1 MRRRNFRF
9 LLAPAIIGSL
19 IFAALFFIT
28 RLNAANALAPV
39 SADNWNVDLKIKD
52 SKTNTYGDS
61 VSWNITADDLT
72 VDEESEHRVITMLVS
87 YTLENSPITYQPGDL
102 ELIIKNPLPAYNAY
116 FNQRL
121 LTNTAV
127 GANSGNVTS
136 HEWDDRSTKY
146 SYSPNNNGNFYN
158 SDFRLWNHNTIDAGS
173 SVSGTIEISFDI
185 VSLGQ
190 DKAPKYSDTSSKQ
203 INANNLTATL
213 NNTIASNAV
222 AFSFRRDFLH
232 EWQPD
237 TYTISATAQKINSTD
252 GLAQN
257 YDDYYWV
264 YLQPSPQPSR
274 LTNLCSESDEK
285 IVNGHPVLGLSDRKM
300 RVYVPENVVAYS
312 ADPEIGQVTQYNDG
326 YYLMPES
333 ITSNVG
339 CAKGPYSPVWFKI
352 ILGYPKNLY
361 DGTQN
366 SLTQSLHMELWGTP
380 ITKTEPIKLAEGNDT
395 FSLTRFNFVYT
406 GDAVTVSK
414 YYDSFASYMPTP
426 KAVTTEFIRDG
437 SASAAF
443 SNYLSVKQ
451 ANEPYTL
458 RLGDDIL
465 YYKDADSEDTQ
476 RISDNDYYFTAIFAA
491 YTDNAYTQNGGKIPS
506 ENYKPK
512 VYVRRRGQTN
522 YTLYHTYQSL
532 VTGGLNTD
540 EGKAR
545 ALVNFEENGDTDIV
559 GWYIEIKNLSN
570 TLSRYEAKTQ
580 VKFNSQTMPEKGT
593 IYNFNYVTMQ
603 NPTTGA
609 ILNEPAESNY
619 GSGITRNEIAPLDQQ
634 LYGHYMQ
641 RAVAS
646 LEYGPL
652 DLGEI
657 RHHTNT
663 EVSSTPPSYD
673 NSDSSFKGTL
683 TLSPNAQDKTILQEI
698 ERLARSDW
706 KGNIAGRMAESDW
719 RKSADYYYLLPTG
732 MVPSSSEREIV
743 ESFAAPNGS
752 DYTNG
757 LIRNPQT
764 GEQLLVCTEEGADC
778 DSSQKKAAYTSA
790 IKERSTATIIR
801 NWHNTSRYMIHVH
814 IDLSDYPITL
824 FNSSFF
830 YSIGTYKANYFI
842 SLESYEENG
851 STYVVRAFADRQGF
865 PAPTIDSYDP
875 NSKLNAYATDNGTG
889 YETADDDEIY
899 ASIVDFD
906 DDGITNENFL
916 ASSATIN
923 LIYASSSSQD
933 NFTTVRADVDNVYMS
948 ENALSSL
955 GGDYDYKLRVRA
967 GNNQSK
973 NLIIYD
979 NIETAYGE
987 NEHWQGTFRGVDTSF
1002 AESQTDADGNPITV
1016 KVYWSPSST
1025 AGSLS
1030 EDSSWSEYN
1039 NSTDKS
1045 QVRSLAFEYLNQ
1057 AGEPAVLP
1065 ESNSTYVIIQM
1076 KAPNNNN
1083 LTSYAYN
1090 SFRSTWTNQLGNNP
1104 ASIGSNTTTVYLDRL
1119 FDIHVKQIWIDDDNF
1134 YGLRPNNIDFDLKLN
1149 NSKIDDNSLA
1159 TTNNEAQFDFT
1170 DMYVRD
1176 EGRHDVI
1183 RGETE
1188 HYTTTKEYD
1197 PDTHTY
1203 TFTSTLS
1210 DKYNITVKH
1219 VWVDDGNERE
1229 LRPENVVYKL
1239 EQDDAEIDSR
1249 TLAAVDNAQ
1258 DTFSDLNL
1266 VDKRSQSIPD
1276 VTVDHYKTIK
1286 TCNTVDN
1293 SNDILCT
1300 FTHTLQDNLDIH
1312 VVHIWKDND
1321 NAYGFRPGSV
1331 EYTLKKGSATDQTAT
1346 SSAEWKAD
1354 FKNLHAPHENQYSV
1368 ADVAIDHYST
1378 TKSYDAN
1385 THTYTF
1391 TSTLSDKFKITIRHE
1406 WQNDNNNERHLRPE
1420 NVPYAV
1426 KKTGSSNQTITL
1438 PATDTQDELANL
1450 NLLDFDKYSV
1460 PTDITVAH
1468 YSLDSANCETDTS
1481 HNISCTFVYS
1491 LEDDLDIHVKHV
1503 WVDNDNAYGYRPSS
1517 LDYELQKNGTTDQTK
1532 TSSTNWTADFTNLHR
1547 PDENQY
1553 GMPDMT
1559 IAHYSTVKTYD
1570 SATHTYTYTSTL
1582 SDTFKITVKHNW
1594 VDDNNERGLRPEN
1607 VAYTITETGAA
1618 NRTITLAS
1626 TNAQDSI
1633 ANLNLLDADKF
1644 GIEDVTVDHYSTS
1657 KSCTTNATTHDI
1669 TCTFTHT
1676 LQDNLDIHIV
1686 HIWEDRDNAYGFRPN
1701 SLTYTLQKSGTTDQT
1716 ATSNANWT
1724 ADFTN
1729 LHMPDEAKYSVPDMT
1744 VEHYTTTKDY
1754 DASTHTYTFTSRLSD
1769 KFSIIVKHIWIDEDN
1784 IRDLRPTS
1792 VIYDLVKNSDT
1803 SDTLELGPTDTQDSF
1818 DELDLIDE
1826 PRYNVPDV
1834 TVEHYSTTKEYD
1846 ATTRTYTFT
1855 HTLEDDL
1862 DIHVKHIWVDND
1874 NTYGYRP
1881 DSVSYTLT
1889 KNSATDQT
1897 AASSSDWAADFT
1909 NLHRPD
1915 EAQYSVEDVTVEHY
1929 ETTKEYDSNTHTYTF
1944 TSTLSDNFNIIVKQ
1958 VWDDE
1963 DNIRDLRPE
1972 NITYL
1977 LNKED
1982 TEIDSTT
1989 LQPIDTQDKFDGL
2002 PLLDKEKYNIPDV
2015 EIEHYKT
2022 TKTCEEVSGTQNVI
2036 CTFVHKLQDNLDIHI
2051 VQIWDDDN
2059 NADGIRPNEVGY
2071 SLKRD
2076 DEAIGSTTTSPD
2088 SDWLSEFLN
2097 LYAPAKQSYSVEIED
2112 IEDYTTTVEF
2122 DAETMTFTFTSSHHS
2137 VKEEPSDPDEP
2148 EDPSSSDKD
2157 KTTDN
2162 TPDNTPNTEY
2172 FNPFIPLIS
2181 ILGLGATGAAIAIRK
2196 RR

>member
-1 MRRRNFRF
+1 M
-9 LLAPAIIGSL
+9 LAPAIIGSL

-28 RLNAANALAPV
+28 RLNVANALASV
-39 SADNWNVDLKIKD
+39 SADNWNINLKIKD

-61 VSWNITADDLT
+61 VSWNIAADDLA
-72 VDEESEHRVITMLVS
+72 VDEESDHRVITMLVS

-102 ELIIKNPLPAYNAY
+102 ELMIENPLPAYDTY
-116 FNQRL
+116 FNHRL
-121 LTNTAV
+121 LINTAV

-136 HEWDDRSTKY
+136 HEWDDHSTKY

-158 SDFRLWNHNTIDAGS
+158 SGFRLWNHNTIEAGS
-173 SVSGTIEISFDI
+173 SISGTIEISFDI

-190 DKAPKYSDTSSKQ
+190 NKAPKYSDTSSTQ
-203 INANNLTATL
+203 INANNLTAKL
-213 NNTIASNAV
+213 NNTITSNAV

-237 TYTISATAQKINSTD
+237 TYTLESTPGKIVATD

-257 YDDYYWV
+257 YEDYYWV
-264 YLQPSPQPSR
+264 YLQPYPRATR
-274 LTNLCSESDEK
+274 LINLCSDSNAN
-285 IVNGHPVLGLSDRKM
+285 IINGHPVLGLSNREM
-300 RVYVPENVVAYS
+300 RVYVPNNVVAYS
-312 ADPEIGQVTQYNDG
+312 VDPQIGQVTQYNNDG
-326 YYLMPES
+326 YYLMPETL
-333 ITSNVG
+333 TSNVG
-339 CAKGPYSPVWFKI
+339 CAKGPNSPVWYKV

-366 SLTQSLHMELWGTP
+366 SLTQNIHLELWGTP
-380 ITKTEPIKLAEGNDT
+380 ITKNDSVKLAEDDDII
-395 FSLTRFNFVYT
+395 SLTQFNFVYS
-406 GDAVTVSK
+406 GQAVSVNK
-414 YYDSFASYMPTP
+414 YYDRNATYLPPP
-426 KAVTTEFIRDG
+426 KAVTDEFIRDG
-437 SASAAF
+437 SANAAF
-443 SNYLSVKQ
+443 TNSLSVKR
-451 ANEPYTL
+451 ADSPYNL

-465 YYKDADSEDTQ
+465 YYKDAESEETQ
-476 RISDNDYYFTAIFAA
+476 RISDNDYHFTAIFAA
-491 YTDNAYTQNGGKIPS
+491 YSTDAYTQQGGLIPS

-532 VTGGLNTD
+532 VTGEVNTSAAQ
-540 EGKAR
+540 AR

-559 GWYIEIKNLSN
+559 GWYIEIKNLNN

-580 VKFNSQTMPEKGT
+580 VKFDSQTMPEKGT

-603 NPTTGA
+603 DSTTDA
-609 ILNEPAESNY
+609 ILNESTIDNY

-646 LEYGPL
+646 LDYGPL

-657 RHHTNT
+657 RHHTNSD
-663 EVSSTPPSYD
+663 VSSTTANYD

-683 TLSPNAQDKTILQEI
+683 TFSPNAEDRTLSYEI
-698 ERLARSDW
+698 ERLARDDW
-706 KGNIAGRMAESDW
+706 KGNILGKLLEKDW
-719 RKSADYYYLLPTG
+719 RKSADYYYLLPIG
-732 MVPSSSEREIV
+732 MIPSSSERDIA
-743 ESFAAPNGS
+743 ESFSAPTGNS
-752 DYTNG
+752 YSNG
-757 LIRNPQT
+757 LIRNAET
-764 GEQLLVCTEEGADC
+764 GEQLISCSDDASECNE
-778 DSSQKKAAYTSA
+778 SEKIAAYVSA
-790 IKERSTATIIR
+790 IKERTTATIIR
-801 NWHNTSRYMIHVH
+801 NWHDTSRYMIHIH
-814 IDLSDYPITL
+814 IDLSDYPITV
-824 FNSSFF
+824 FNTDGFF
-830 YSIGTYKANYFI
+830 RNLGTYKANYFI

-851 STYVVRAFADRQGF
+851 STYIVRAFADRQGF
-865 PAPTIDSYDP
+865 PAPTVESNDP
-875 NSKLNAYATDNGTG
+875 YSRLSTYATDNGTG

-906 DDGITNENFL
+906 DDGITDENFL
-916 ASSATIN
+916 DQSATIN
-923 LIYASSSSQD
+923 LVYASSSSQD

-1016 KVYWSPSST
+1016 KVHWSPSST
-1025 AGSLS
+1025 AGNLS
-1030 EDSSWSEYN
+1030 DDSSWSEYS

-1045 QVRSLAFEYLNQ
+1045 QVYSLAFEYLNQ

-1076 KAPNNNN
+1076 TAPNDNN

-1090 SFRSTWTNQLGNNP
+1090 SFRSTWTNQLGSNP

-1149 NSKIDDNSLA
+1149 NSKIDDRSLA

-1210 DKYNITVKH
+1210 DKYNITIKH
-1219 VWVDDGNERE
+1219 VWVDDDNERE

-1239 EQDDAEIDSR
+1239 EQDDTEIDSR

-1286 TCNTVDN
+1286 ACNTVDN

-1312 VVHIWKDND
+1312 VIHVWEDNN
-1321 NAYGFRPGSV
+1321 NAYGFRPDSV
-1331 EYTLKKGSATDQTAT
+1331 EYTLKKGSATDKTAT
-1346 SSAEWKAD
+1346 SNAEWKAD
-1354 FKNLHAPHENQYSV
+1354 FKNLHAPHEDQYSV

-1378 TKSYDAN
+1378 TKSYDTN

-1406 WQNDNNNERHLRPE
+1406 WQNDNNNERELRPE
-1420 NVPYAV
+1420 NVAYTV
-1426 KKTGSSNQTITL
+1426 KKTGSSDQTITL

-1460 PTDITVAH
+1460 PTNVTVAH

-1503 WVDNDNAYGYRPSS
+1503 WVDNNNAYGYRPSS

-1532 TSSTNWTADFTNLHR
+1532 TSSANWTADFTNLHR

-1553 GMPDMT
+1553 SMPDMA

-1594 VDDNNERGLRPEN
+1594 VDDNNERSLRPEN

-1618 NRTITLAS
+1618 NKTITLAPS
-1626 TNAQDSI
+1626 NTQDSI

-1644 GIEDVTVDHYSTS
+1644 GIEDVTVNHYSTS
-1657 KSCTTNATTHDI
+1657 KSCTTNTTTHDI

-1686 HIWEDRDNAYGFRPN
+1686 HIWEDRDNAYGYRPS
-1701 SLTYTLQKSGTTDQT
+1701 SLDYELQKNGIADQT
-1716 ATSNANWT
+1716 TTSNANWT

-1729 LHMPDEAKYSVPDMT
+1729 LHMPDEAKYSVPDIT
-1744 VEHYTTTKDY
+1744 VAHYTTTKDY

-1784 IRDLRPTS
+1784 IRDLRPTGAT
-1792 VIYDLVKNSDT
+1792 YNLVKNSDT
-1803 SDTLELGPTDTQDSF
+1803 SDTLELGPTNTQDSF

-1846 ATTRTYTFT
+1846 AATRTYTFT
-1855 HTLEDDL
+1855 HTLEDNL
-1862 DIHVKHIWVDND
+1862 DIHIKHIWIDND
-1874 NTYGYRP
+1874 NAYGYRP
-1881 DSVSYTLT
+1881 DNVSYTLT
-1889 KNSATDQT
+1889 KDSATDQT
-1897 AASSSDWAADFT
+1897 ATSSSDWTADFT

-1915 EAQYSVEDVTVEHY
+1915 EAQYSVKDVTVEHY

-1958 VWDDE
+1958 VWDDD

-1972 NITYL
+1972 NTTYS

-1989 LQPIDTQDKFDGL
+1989 LQPIDAQDEFDGL

-2015 EIEHYKT
+2015 EIEHYET

-2036 CTFVHKLQDNLDIHI
+2036 CTFTHKLQDNLDIHI

-2059 NADGIRPNEVGY
+2059 NADGIRPNEVSY

-2076 DEAIGSTTTSPD
+2076 DEAIGGTTTSPD

-2097 LYAPAKQSYSVEIED
+2097 LYAPAKQSYSVEIEN
-2112 IEDYTTTVEF
+2112 IEDYTTIVEF
-2122 DAETMTFTFTSSHHS
+2122 DAETMTFTFTSSHHG
-2137 VKEEPSDPDEP
+2137 VKEEPSEPDNN
-2148 EDPSSSDKD
+2148 
-2157 KTTDN
+2157 KTT
-2162 TPDNTPNTEY
+2162 DNTPNTEY

-2181 ILGLGATGAAIAIRK
+2181 ILGLGATGTAIVIRK